1 MVQLGTFTSSQLNH
15 TELWKRCH
23 ILSKL
28 QSREAQ
34 SVPFFAALPVLHG
47 SGMTMLIV
55 LFSIQSRK
63 SAEYIKS
70 DQLQWGRTSKE
81 HFSTSEDAAKEQ
93 LLSNASLRSGTIQ
106 HPPLARSEVSSTE
119 EKHWQQRQRRS
130 VRWFSIKSSTQ
141 VLASLQPEWICLDN
155 NISLSQYPA
164 WSRAAIID
172 WFCSPE
178 GKAGNVFTPTPPT
191 PRPSFPCWTALS
203 GIIGFTGKEGSSPRG
218 LDGRE
223 GTLDFS

>member
-1 MVQLGTFTSSQLNH
+1 MPL
-15 TELWKRCH
+15 H

-28 QSREAQ
+28 QSRGAQ

-63 SAEYIKS
+63 PAEYINS
-70 DQLQWGRTSKE
+70 DQLQRGRTSKE

-93 LLSNASLRSGTIQ
+93 LLSSASLRSGTIQ
-106 HPPLARSEVSSTE
+106 HPPP
-119 EKHWQQRQRRS
+119 
-130 VRWFSIKSSTQ
+130 
-141 VLASLQPEWICLDN
+141 VLASKSALQKKTLAAAAAEERAAILNQFFNSSARLSAAEWIYLDN
-155 NISLSQYPA
+155 NISLSQYTLITCLNN
-164 WSRAAIID
+164 RLV
-172 WFCSPE
+172 CSPE
-178 GKAGNVFTPTPPT
+178 GKAGNAPPT
-191 PRPSFPCWTALS
+191 PCPSFPCWAALS